1 MPYRNG
7 RELRDLLPLWKGNGR
22 WKLLR
27 RPVSGVR
34 EEMPYRNGREL
45 RDLLPLWKDALW
57 KGGEGGVKL
66 VGRGKIEDGMG
77 WWSDGGWSEDGVG
90 RCRRKGNV

>member
-1 MPYRNG
+1 MSYRNG

-57 KGGEGGVKL
+57 KGGQGEGEAG
-66 VGRGKIEDGMG
+66 GKGED
-77 WWSDGGWSEDGVG
+77 
-90 RCRRKGNV
+90 